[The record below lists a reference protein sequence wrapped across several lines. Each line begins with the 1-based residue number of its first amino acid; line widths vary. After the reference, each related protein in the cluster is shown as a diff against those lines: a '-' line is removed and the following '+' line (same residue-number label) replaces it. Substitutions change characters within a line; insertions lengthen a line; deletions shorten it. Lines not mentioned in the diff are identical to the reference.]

1 MPLYAIKGLHR
12 DDASPLAPLTIKAAT
27 EDEAVKIANA
37 KGIVVESA
45 ERVVHR
51 TPPWLAVLLAITLL
65 LIMGGTCLVVVHGKQ
80 FEGRVPLSGPADRS
94 ARIEG
99 APNPGIARLAL
110 ERRLEQRFRRR
121 PGADHQLQAELCSRQ
136 C

>member
-51 TPPWLAVLLAITLL
+51 TPPWLVVLLAITLL
-65 LIMGGTCLVVVHGKQ
+65 LIMGGLASWWSMGSNSRDVSLSQ
-80 FEGRVPLSGPADRS
+80 VPPIDRHVS
-94 ARIEG
+94 KV
-99 APNPGIARLAL
+99 LQTL
-110 ERRLEQRFRRR
+110 ESQGWLWK
-121 PGADHQLQAELCSRQ
+121 GD
-136 C
+136 